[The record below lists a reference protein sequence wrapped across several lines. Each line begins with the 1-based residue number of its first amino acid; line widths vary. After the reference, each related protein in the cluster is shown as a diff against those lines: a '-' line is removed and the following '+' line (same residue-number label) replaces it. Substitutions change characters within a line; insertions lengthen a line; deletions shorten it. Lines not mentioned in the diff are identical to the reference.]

1 VYASALWER
10 AAMAEEIVFYHNPR
24 SRAQMVHLMLE
35 EAGAPYRIVPID
47 FEKGEH
53 KTPSFL
59 ALNPMGKLPTIE
71 HRGVVVTETAAIIAY
86 IADAFPA
93 AKLAPAPGDAL
104 RGPYYRW
111 LFFGAGCMEPALT
124 DKMMQRPPVERKA
137 AVGWGSY
144 EDVMATLKT
153 ALAKGPHLLGEPF
166 SAADVYVGSQLRW
179 AMMFGAPGLKGEK
192 VFDDY
197 VARLSA
203 RPAAQRVAAAA

>member
-1 VYASALWER
+1 MSD
-10 AAMAEEIVFYHNPR
+10 EIVFYHNPR
-24 SRAQMVHLMLE
+24 SRSQMVHWMLE

-59 ALNPMGKLPTIE
+59 AMNPMGKLPTIV

-86 IADAFPA
+86 IADTFPA
-93 AKLAPAPGDAL
+93 AGLAPSSGDAL
-104 RGPYYRW
+104 RGAYYRW
-111 LFFGAGCMEPALT
+111 LFFGAGCFEPALL
-124 DKMMQRPPVERKA
+124 DRMMNRPEVERKA

-144 EDVMATLKT
+144 DEVVAALKS
-153 ALAKGPHLLGEPF
+153 ALAAGPWLLGDTF
-166 SAADVYVGSQLRW
+166 SAADVYVGSEIRF

-203 RPAAQRVAAAA
+203 RPAAQRTAGG